1 MEIINVGPTKVDPI
15 TEKYIQVNSIIKEIE
30 QMLIKTHILEWNS
43 IDFNEYGSLYKDTR
57 ESNFHE
63 VLNFQTGPLITC
75 HQTMKYLSDNRD
87 PGIFYVVWCP
97 NYDGCDF
104 QLSPIANKEH
114 LSELFDEYITVL
126 TFIKKILI
134 SKYHY
139 HVYFEK
145 YIYDNITD
153 CINTITEYINP
164 MKFIVKDLYLNHPD
178 YNYKFEAKYYLD
190 KINELIK
197 QNEHSEYVW
206 EVIEGHFDKIDKC
219 LSGQEVI
226 MRIQTCY
233 DKIYNYYNGDKLIS
247 HKNEKASTK
256 YRHWRKTKEMR
267 EYVNEVYNTIEK
279 EREYMINSWRKIDMM
294 VTKLYYELNFYDD
307 VSIYEEEDSELIGNY
322 LKIIYETIRD
332 NQWKRERSD
341 VIETIISIIE
351 ENQKKIM
358 GVISK
363 YAFQCYY
370 EDVDDSYERWYDTF
384 PQFNKKYLSPI
395 RKMVKWCVDLERF
408 H

>member
-1 MEIINVGPTKVDPI
+1 
-15 TEKYIQVNSIIKEIE
+15 
-30 QMLIKTHILEWNS
+30 MLIKTHILEWNS
-43 IDFNEYGSLYKDTR
+43 IDFNDYGSVHKDIH
-57 ESNFHE
+57 ESDFHE
-63 VLNFQTGPLITC
+63 VLNFQIGSLITC
-75 HQTMKYLSDNRD
+75 RQTMKYLSDSRD
-87 PGIFYVVWCP
+87 PDIFYNVWCP

-134 SKYHY
+134 SKYHN

-145 YIYDNITD
+145 YIYDNITE
-153 CINTITEYINP
+153 CIDIITVYINP
-164 MKFIVKDLYLNHPD
+164 MKFIVKDLYLNNPN

-206 EVIEGHFDKIDKC
+206 EVIEGHFSEIDKC
-219 LSGQEVI
+219 LTGQEVI

-233 DKIYNYYNGDKLIS
+233 DKIYNYYNGVKIIS
-247 HKNEKASTK
+247 RKNEKESIK
-256 YRHWRKTKEMR
+256 YRNWRKTKEIQ
-267 EYVNEVYNTIEK
+267 EYINDAYNTIEK
-279 EREYMINSWRKIDMM
+279 EREYVTNSWRKINMM
-294 VTKLYYELNFYDD
+294 ITKLYYELDFCNDE
-307 VSIYEEEDSELIGNY
+307 SIYEEEDSELIGNY
-322 LKIIYETIRD
+322 LKIIYETIC
-332 NQWKRERSD
+332 NNKWKREQLD
-341 VIETIISIIE
+341 VIDNIITVIE

-358 GVISK
+358 DVIGK
-363 YAFQCYY
+363 YAFQCCY

-384 PQFNKKYLSPI
+384 PQFNEKYLSPI
-395 RKMVKWCVDLERF
+395 REMVKWCVDLERF